1 MNRRA
6 LAYGCIFGAALT
18 VSASAQYPA
27 SSPSTK
33 PQANAA
39 VTVEGCLLREV
50 DVPGRQPPESD
61 RARVKGDDEY
71 VLADTKMIK
80 GTAPSAAEASKQ
92 DETPTGTAGAA
103 RPPLLYKVEEIEKA
117 ALAEHKGKRVQID
130 GSFAHLDRANNR
142 PSAATDLVEIRG
154 TAIRQVPGDCPS
166 R

>member
-6 LAYGCIFGAALT
+6 LAFGCTYSVALI
-18 VSASAQYPA
+18 VSAHVLYASRSQTPA
-27 SSPSTK
+27 
-33 PQANAA
+33 PQVSAA

-50 DVPGRQPPESD
+50 DVPGRQPLESD
-61 RARVKGDDEY
+61 RARVKADDEY
-71 VLADTKMIK
+71 ILTDTKMIK
-80 GTAPSAAEASKQ
+80 GAAPSAAEASKQ

-117 ALAEHKGKRVQID
+117 TLAEHKGKRVQID

-154 TAIRQVPGDCPS
+154 TAIRQVPGECPS